1 MSQNEGRLRALMLS
15 ALDGDAAAE
24 TALLRALAGHF
35 RAYFARQ
42 MGDGAADVEDLV
54 QETLIAVHLK
64 RHTYDRAR
72 PFSPWAYAVARYK
85 LIDHFRRRGA
95 RREVP
100 LEAAESLFEDADPVS
115 RTARQEVTRLLDR
128 LPARQR
134 GLVEDVKLSG
144 LSIEE
149 TSRKRGMSASA
160 VKVSIH
166 RSVKAMARS
175 IGRGDG

>member
-1 MSQNEGRLRALMLS
+1 VSEIEHRLRAMMLG

-24 TALLRALAGHF
+24 AALLRALAGHF
-35 RAYFARQ
+35 RAYFGRR

-72 PFSPWAYAVARYK
+72 AFTPWAYAVARYK
-85 LIDHFRRRGA
+85 LIDHYRRRGA

-100 LEAAESLFEDADPVS
+100 LENAEALFEDADPVS
-115 RTARQEVTRLLDR
+115 RTARQELSRLLDR

-134 GLVEDVKLSG
+134 GLVEDVKLAG

-149 TSRKRGMSASA
+149 TSRKAGMSASA

-166 RSVKAMARS
+166 RGVKAMARS
-175 IGRGDG
+175 VGRGDR